1 MKAPSFRLSKTEKGL
16 LCEEA
21 KKRGISVSTL
31 ISQLAM
37 VSEEAKRSGE
47 VRLSSESIHGIL
59 SCATEKDLAEAGRKL
74 GEAFPQLYLSGTNR
88 SCDYE
93 SCYFLLTKV
102 LGDHNNWYDFN
113 VEETPE
119 TTNFILFD
127 DKKLGSKWLI
137 FIAQYAAA
145 VARTILN
152 TNVKFQVAADHV
164 LLEVPKP
171 KKT

>member
-1 MKAPSFRLSKTEKGL
+1 
-16 LCEEA
+16 
-21 KKRGISVSTL
+21 
-31 ISQLAM
+31 
-37 VSEEAKRSGE
+37 
-47 VRLSSESIHGIL
+47 
-59 SCATEKDLAEAGRKL
+59 
-74 GEAFPQLYLSGTNR
+74 
-88 SCDYE
+88 
-93 SCYFLLTKV
+93 